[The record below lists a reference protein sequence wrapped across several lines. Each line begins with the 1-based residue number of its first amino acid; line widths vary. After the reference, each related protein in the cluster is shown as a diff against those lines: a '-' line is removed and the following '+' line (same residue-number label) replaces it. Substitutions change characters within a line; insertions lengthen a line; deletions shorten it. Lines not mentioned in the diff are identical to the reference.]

1 MEQRTTELAARE
13 AAIAKKE
20 AELVEREAAVAKAE
34 KQVEKRKYI
43 IWTGDGAPDQEALKE
58 ARRREMADKNTKLNG
73 LKVAARGEDSFEG
86 PVDPATGTKQI
97 IYGPRMKAVKRAEK
111 ELEELEALHN
121 KIMRGEVDMKMR
133 DPYDPWCQPLDLVS

>member
-34 KQVEKRKYI
+34 
-43 IWTGDGAPDQEALKE
+43 
-58 ARRREMADKNTKLNG
+58 KLNG

-133 DPYDPWCQPLDLVS
+133 DPYDPWCQPSDLVS